1 MTAEVAEK
9 APRDVLLEAADLIE
23 TRGLAKGGF
32 VDDKGCYC
40 TYGALYRAKL
50 GTVAGH
56 SGQVIDEANAV
67 VKVLDTSFAPFFD
80 GEADPGAAF
89 AVITSWND
97 ANARTAAEVVDTLRK
112 AAEVVA

>member
-1 MTAEVAEK
+1 MTAEIAVK

-32 VDDKGCYC
+32 VDEKGCYC

-50 GTVAGH
+50 HTVAGH
-56 SGQVIDEANAV
+56 SSQVIDEANAV
-67 VKVLDTSFAPFFD
+67 VKVLGGSLGRYGAS
-80 GEADPGAAF
+80 EAF
-89 AVITSWND
+89 NVITDWND
-97 ANARTAAEVVDTLRK
+97 AAGRTADEVVDTLRK